1 MIGYILDACA
11 LIALLHD
18 EVGAT
23 IVEDLIDKVDDG
35 ILKVSIH
42 KANLLE
48 VYYDTIKLYGTKR
61 AIETINELKKLPI
74 TIIVEISDMLFFEAG
89 RLKSLY
95 KISFADTFALAT
107 ASISNSV
114 LVAADHHEMDIIE
127 KHESSIKFL
136 WIR

>member
-1 MIGYILDACA
+1 MTGYILDACA
-11 LIALLHD
+11 LIALLHN
-18 EVGAT
+18 EEGAN
-23 IVEDLIDKVDDG
+23 IVEDLIDKADLG

-48 VYYDTIKLYGTKR
+48 VYYDTIKVCGTNIADK
-61 AIETINELKKLPI
+61 TINELKKLPI
-74 TIIVEISDMLFFEAG
+74 TIIAEISDMLFMEAG

-107 ASISNSV
+107 ASISNFE
-114 LVAADHHEMDIIE
+114 LVTTDHHELDIID
-127 KHESSIKFL
+127 KRESCIKFF